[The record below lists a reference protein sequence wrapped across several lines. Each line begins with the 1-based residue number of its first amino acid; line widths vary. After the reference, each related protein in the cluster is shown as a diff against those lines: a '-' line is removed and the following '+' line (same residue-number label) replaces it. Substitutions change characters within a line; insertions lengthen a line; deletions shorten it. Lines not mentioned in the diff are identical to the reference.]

1 MDEAFDEVLLR
12 ERLGAGLASACAAL
26 GLLLAMVGLA
36 GLVGFS
42 ITRRTRE
49 IGVRMALGARRAG
62 ILWLVL
68 RGALAMALV
77 GVVIGGPLALGAGAA
92 LRSMLF
98 GVTPTSFAVLGGAA
112 AALVAV
118 AAAASA
124 LPAWR
129 AARVDPVIALRAD

>member
-1 MDEAFDEVLLR
+1 
-12 ERLGAGLASACAAL
+12 
-26 GLLLAMVGLA
+26 
-36 GLVGFS
+36 
-42 ITRRTRE
+42 
-49 IGVRMALGARRAG
+49 MALGARRAG